1 MVTLYYLELY
11 RLQKV
16 LPGLVS
22 AQAAKS
28 GCEDTTTA
36 FCPNWYINA
45 FIIISLAIEAD

>member
-28 GCEDTTTA
+28 VCEDR
-36 FCPNWYINA
+36 NHGILSN
-45 FIIISLAIEAD
+45 